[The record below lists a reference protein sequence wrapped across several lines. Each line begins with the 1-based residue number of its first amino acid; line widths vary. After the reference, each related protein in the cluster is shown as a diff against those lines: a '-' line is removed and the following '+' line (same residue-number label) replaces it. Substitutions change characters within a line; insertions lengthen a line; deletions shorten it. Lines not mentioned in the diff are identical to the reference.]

1 MKLEQELFKDTDK
14 YIYLDYANNGIKKQA
29 VPLEE
34 VQNII
39 YIADES
45 LWPEDLKTEAG
56 FVVLGTGLF
65 MQACFSTKNGEIE
78 YCFQNGQNRKGEYVS
93 TLVKVINKGAVDR
106 YLDFFKKRNQFITE
120 DGKLLEAYYLATYK
134 EGKWFVLD
142 KKDRNFRLD
151 CESKEVLSRARQ
163 VVF

>member
-14 YIYLDYANNGIKKQA
+14 YIYLDYANDGVRKQA
-29 VPLEE
+29 IPLEE
-34 VQNII
+34 VQDII
-39 YIADES
+39 RIADES
-45 LWPEDLKTEAG
+45 LWPEDLKAETG
-56 FVVLGTGLF
+56 LVVFGTGLF
-65 MQACFSTKNGEIE
+65 MQACFSTKDGEIE

-93 TLVKVINKGAVDR
+93 TLVKVINKGVVDR

-134 EGKWFVLD
+134 GGGWYVLD
-142 KKDRNFRLD
+142 KKDRDFKLD
-151 CESKEVLSRARQ
+151 CESEDVLSRSRR